1 MTALLEYDLY
11 GRQIYSHD
19 DAVNALY
26 INPNL
31 DLRSLDIR
39 DVEQFNRASALLYT
53 GTKLESAET
62 PECTPEE
69 YHKMNQQN
77 WHMPVEYKDIDIAKW
92 CLDRCEND
100 EQRQRVGT
108 ELLMYQ
114 ERDLFSLL
122 QFLCYMVDKMRE
134 HNIVWG
140 VGRGSSVA
148 SYVLYLI
155 GVHKIDSLYYDLDV
169 AEFLR

>member
-1 MTALLEYDLY
+1 MTILLKYDEY
-11 GRQIYSHD
+11 GRQIYSQD

-39 DVEQFNRASALLYT
+39 DVEQFNYASELLYI
-53 GTKLESAET
+53 GTKLESADK

-69 YHKMNQQN
+69 YHRMNQQS
-77 WHMPVEYKDIDIAKW
+77 WHMPVEYKEIDIAKW
-92 CLDRCEND
+92 CLDRCNTD
-100 EQRQRVGT
+100 EQRQRVGK